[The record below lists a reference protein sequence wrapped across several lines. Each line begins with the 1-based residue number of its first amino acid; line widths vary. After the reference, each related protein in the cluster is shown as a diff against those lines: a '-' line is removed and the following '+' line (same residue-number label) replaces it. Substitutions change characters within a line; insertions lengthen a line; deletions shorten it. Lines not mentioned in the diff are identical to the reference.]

1 MKTPFFFPFFFLLLS
16 ACQSSTP
23 ISTSIEQGYPV
34 TRIDLNQPID
44 SMTLPLSGFGKNL
57 KLVSLETIDSSLFG
71 SALYLVTDRYIVVA
85 SEGILLFDKAG
96 KFVKRLANKGRGPG
110 ECGLVSTLRCNRE
123 ENTVYALDYNNNIH
137 SWTIPEGKYHKVPIS
152 QDGYPHSIKIL
163 NDTTI
168 AIGNFREHKA
178 SYVLSVQSIDGK
190 FHYGLPK
197 TSDADQNILSYVN
210 NLFGED
216 ASLYYRPHRTDSIY
230 LVQQDHFSLA
240 YYFPLK
246 TTQELNIQVIH
257 HNYIYCSVFN
267 ITDTHTQTGEVNG
280 NKITSTSYDG
290 FNNYYLIDLEAK
302 NLKFFRH
309 IQNDYLGGILEP
321 GEIILQNNN
330 LFYIAYPS
338 VQLLQNITEQLEDP
352 ELKPEIRQRL
362 EILRSRVSE
371 EQNPHLLIGELNRN
385 IITH

>member
-1 MKTPFFFPFFFLLLS
+1 MKTPFFFPLFFLLLS

-23 ISTSIEQGYPV
+23 ISTSMEQGYPV

-44 SMTLPLSGFGKNL
+44 SITLTLSEFGENL
-57 KLVSLETIDSSLFG
+57 KLVSLETTDSSLFG

-85 SEGILLFDKAG
+85 SEGVLLFDKAG

-110 ECGLVSTLRCNRE
+110 ECGEITTLRCNRE
-123 ENTVYALDYNNNIH
+123 ENTVYALDFNNIH
-137 SWTIPEGKYHKVPIS
+137 SWTIPEGKYHKVPLS
-152 QDGYPHSIKIL
+152 QNGKPHSIKML
-163 NDTTI
+163 DDTTI
-168 AIGNFREHKA
+168 AIGNFRERNA
-178 SYVLSVQSIDGK
+178 SYALSVQSIDGK

-197 TSDADQNILSYVN
+197 TSDADQNTLSYAN

-267 ITDTHTQTGEVNG
+267 ITDTQTRTGEVNG
-280 NKITSTSYDG
+280 NKFISTSYDG
-290 FNNYYLIDLEAK
+290 FTNSYLIDLKAK

-309 IQNDYLGGILEP
+309 LQNDYLGGTLKSE
-321 GEIILQNNN
+321 EIILQNNN

-362 EILRSRVSE
+362 EILRSQISE
-371 EQNPHLLIGELNRN
+371 EHNPHLLIGELNRN